1 MPDIPAPWRLAKGYN
16 FYKHIVQQKLRK
28 KSPRGAIFS
37 TMSEPLKTTV
47 LIIDGN
53 ADAADTL
60 AILIQHAGY
69 EALVAYDTEDGI
81 TLAHNALPDF
91 IFYDVG
97 MPFVNGYEAA
107 RRLRQSE
114 KFATTTLVA
123 VTPHG
128 ATEDRKRA
136 RLAGFDLHMS
146 KPVYFE
152 DLEEV
157 LSRPKR
163 PS

>member
-1 MPDIPAPWRLAKGYN
+1 
-16 FYKHIVQQKLRK
+16 
-28 KSPRGAIFS
+28 
-37 TMSEPLKTTV
+37 MSEPLKTTV

-97 MPFVNGYEAA
+97 MPFVDGYEAA
-107 RRLRQSE
+107 RRLRRSQ
-114 KFATTTLVA
+114 KLAKTILVA
-123 VTPHG
+123 VTPYG
-128 ATEDRKRA
+128 ETEDRRRA
-136 RLAGFDLHMS
+136 KLAGFDLHLS
-146 KPVYFE
+146 KPLSYE
-152 DLEEV
+152 DLKEV
-157 LSRPKR
+157 LSQAKR

>member
-1 MPDIPAPWRLAKGYN
+1 MTRWLHN
-16 FYKHIVQQKLRK
+16 
-28 KSPRGAIFS
+28 
-37 TMSEPLKTTV
+37 
-47 LIIDGN
+47 
-53 ADAADTL
+53 
-60 AILIQHAGY
+60 
-69 EALVAYDTEDGI
+69 DTESGI
-81 TLAHNALPDF
+81 TLAHKSLPDF
-91 IFYDVG
+91 IFHDVG

-114 KFATTTLVA
+114 KFARTILVA
-123 VTPHG
+123 VTPSG
-128 ATEDRKRA
+128 ATEDRKRVK
-136 RLAGFDLHMS
+136 LAGFDLHMS